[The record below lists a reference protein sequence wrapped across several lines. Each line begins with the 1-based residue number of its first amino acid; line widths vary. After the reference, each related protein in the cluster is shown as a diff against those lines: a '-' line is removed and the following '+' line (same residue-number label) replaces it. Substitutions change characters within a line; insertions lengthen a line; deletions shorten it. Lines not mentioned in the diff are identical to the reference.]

1 MSIFIKPEAK
11 KGSPSLIKRFG
22 TSFGSHQKLW
32 SRSETK
38 LWTINFFFGTCVL
51 YASRVSLPIC
61 AVAMAK
67 EYGWTI
73 TDSGTILSCFFWGYA
88 ATQVVAGSIAD
99 FHSGERVLPFTTLV
113 WSALTLFTPQLFDF
127 AYWTN
132 SPLLILVTIRVLTGV
147 GQGFHLPS
155 MASIVSRHLTAS
167 DKGRVFGICLAG
179 SHFGSIVAGGVG
191 SLLIDLFGWRSLFHF
206 VGIISFI
213 WYLFFERL
221 TDSVLSGRR
230 TRIVFDSGGDP
241 MKDESLTES
250 DHFIKKKPNKGMVM
264 ATTVP
269 WSKLF
274 RHPSFWAASLAQYCG
289 ANAYFT
295 MFSWLPYYF
304 SDNFPQATAFVYN
317 VVPSLAIV
325 FTSLFAPYFASK
337 LLTHGFSVTFARRF
351 MESVSL
357 IGMGICLLL
366 VSLSSQFTISLTLF
380 TLAMALRGLHHA
392 GVSVNPHDFA
402 PDHTGSVFGIFN
414 AFSAITGF
422 IGVYLAGWIL
432 HSSNNQWAYVFV
444 FTAFQCIIGAI
455 VYGLKGTGS
464 RII

>member
-1 MSIFIKPEAK
+1 MSIFIKPEVK
-11 KGSPSLIKRFG
+11 KVSPSVIRRFG

-88 ATQVVAGSIAD
+88 ATQVVAGNIAD
-99 FHSGERVLPFTTLV
+99 HYSGERVLPFTTLV

-127 AYWTN
+127 AYWTR
-132 SPLLILVTIRVLTGV
+132 SPLFILITIRVLTGI

-179 SHFGSIVAGGVG
+179 SHFGSIVAGGIG
-191 SLLIDLFGWRSLFHF
+191 SLLIDLFGWRSLFPF
-206 VGIISFI
+206 CMISFI

-230 TRIVFDSGGDP
+230 ARVVFDSGGNA
-241 MKDESLTES
+241 MQDESLIES
-250 DHFIKKKPNKGMVM
+250 DHFIKKKPSKGVIV
-264 ATTVP
+264 ATAVP

-274 RHPSFWAASLAQYCG
+274 RHPFLLGRFLSTILWSKCLF
-289 ANAYFT
+289 
-295 MFSWLPYYF
+295 
-304 SDNFPQATAFVYN
+304 YN
-317 VVPSLAIV
+317 VQLVAL
-325 FTSLFAPYFASK
+325 LF
-337 LLTHGFSVTFARRF
+337 LG
-351 MESVSL
+351 
-357 IGMGICLLL
+357 
-366 VSLSSQFTISLTLF
+366 
-380 TLAMALRGLHHA
+380 
-392 GVSVNPHDFA
+392 
-402 PDHTGSVFGIFN
+402 
-414 AFSAITGF
+414 
-422 IGVYLAGWIL
+422 
-432 HSSNNQWAYVFV
+432 
-444 FTAFQCIIGAI
+444 
-455 VYGLKGTGS
+455 
-464 RII
+464 